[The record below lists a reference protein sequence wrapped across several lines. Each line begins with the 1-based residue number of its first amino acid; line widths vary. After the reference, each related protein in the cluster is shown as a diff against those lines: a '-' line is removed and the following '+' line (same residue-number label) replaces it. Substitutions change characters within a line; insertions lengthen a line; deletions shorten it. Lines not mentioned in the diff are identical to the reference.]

1 MTRPAGTSDLSPAGL
16 GPDAVARYDPSG
28 MTGDVLD
35 QPGQLE
41 DALWRVASASLP
53 RDPAPGGLVVC
64 GMGGSG
70 VGADLAAGILGP
82 DLRRPLVAV
91 RGYALPAWAGPDH
104 LVLASSYSGHT
115 EEVLACFEAA
125 GRAGARRVAL
135 TTGGRLAEAARA
147 AGVPVVGVPSGLQP
161 RAAVAYSTVGALECA
176 AACGAAPARRG
187 EVEDA
192 AALLEG
198 LAAEWGPEGPED
210 GEAKRLARA
219 LRGTHPIVFGAE
231 ATAPVARRWK
241 TQLNENAKLF
251 SAAAELPESDHNE
264 VCAWD
269 PDRLAAPLGA
279 VLLEDPGSHPR
290 VVRRL
295 GLTAEALGAGARAL
309 ERVTAPGVNRT
320 ERVLALVL
328 LGDLV
333 SVYLALLDGIDPTPV
348 VAIQRLKAA
357 L

>member
-1 MTRPAGTSDLSPAGL
+1 MTPPPTSDLARAGL
-16 GPDAVARYDPSG
+16 GPDVVAGCDPSG

-53 RDPAPGGLVVC
+53 RRPAPGGLVVC

-70 VGADLAAGILGP
+70 VGADLAAGILGA
-82 DLRRPLVAV
+82 DLPAPLVAV
-91 RGYALPAWAGPDH
+91 RGYALPPWVGPDH

-147 AGVPVVGVPSGLQP
+147 EGVPVVGVPSGLQP

-176 AACGAAPARRG
+176 AACGAAPARAG

-219 LRGTHPIVFGAE
+219 LHGTHPIVFGAE
-231 ATAPVARRWK
+231 ATAPWRDAGRPSSTRTPSSSPPRWSSRERPQRGLRVGSRPPRRAVGGGAPRGPGLAPTRGQEARAHRRGARRRGR
-241 TQLNENAKLF
+241 ARS
-251 SAAAELPESDHNE
+251 SA
-264 VCAWD
+264 
-269 PDRLAAPLGA
+269 
-279 VLLEDPGSHPR
+279 
-290 VVRRL
+290 
-295 GLTAEALGAGARAL
+295 
-309 ERVTAPGVNRT
+309 
-320 ERVLALVL
+320 
-328 LGDLV
+328 
-333 SVYLALLDGIDPTPV
+333 
-348 VAIQRLKAA
+348 
-357 L
+357 